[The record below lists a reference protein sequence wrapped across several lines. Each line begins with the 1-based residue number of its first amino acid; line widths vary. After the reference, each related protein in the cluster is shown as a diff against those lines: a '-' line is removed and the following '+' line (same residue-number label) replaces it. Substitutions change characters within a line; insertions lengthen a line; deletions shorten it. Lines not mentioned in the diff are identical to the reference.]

1 MQGMGR
7 FLWCY
12 VKFTK
17 STTSWSLRVNTE
29 FTLAQSPLLSV
40 EPGRNSYMNFQ
51 HSLSASSARAQ
62 QVGVRDTA
70 NKTVAFSCWHN
81 RGTFTLLLGFRSDR
95 ARVILV
101 D

>member
-12 VKFTK
+12 VKFTQ

-51 HSLSASSARAQ
+51 CSHYASSARAR
-62 QVGVRDTA
+62 QVGVRNTV
-70 NKTVAFSCWHN
+70 NKTVLFPC
-81 RGTFTLLLGFRSDR
+81 
-95 ARVILV
+95 
-101 D
+101 